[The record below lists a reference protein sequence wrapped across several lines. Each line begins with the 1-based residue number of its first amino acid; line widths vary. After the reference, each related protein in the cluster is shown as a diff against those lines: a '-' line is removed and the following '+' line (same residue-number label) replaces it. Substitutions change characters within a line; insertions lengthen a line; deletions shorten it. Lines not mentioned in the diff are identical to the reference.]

1 MGIMSLRLGCLVLES
16 CPDVDYYQYQMIES
30 LPYIPL
36 FQDID
41 PAQIALLKPLFE
53 QFTCPADTVIF
64 DQGAPATYLY
74 LLMKGGVEIRYKPYD
89 GPTITLT
96 RLREGDVFGWSAVVG
111 SPYYTSS
118 IISETEIEAIRI
130 RGSHLLKLFND
141 SPETGKVVMDRLARV
156 VSPRWGNAQAQVQ
169 SLLNSNQK

>member
-1 MGIMSLRLGCLVLES
+1 
-16 CPDVDYYQYQMIES
+16 MIES

-36 FQDID
+36 FQDLD

-53 QFTCPADTVIF
+53 QFSCPANTVIF
-64 DQGAPATYLY
+64 EQDAPATYLY
-74 LLMKGGVEIRYKPYD
+74 LLTKGEVAIRYKPYD

-96 RLREGDVFGWSAVVG
+96 RLRVGDVFGWSAVVG
-111 SPYYTSS
+111 SPHYTSS
-118 IISETEIEAIRI
+118 IISESEVEAIRI
-130 RGSHLLKLFND
+130 RGDHLLKLSSE

-169 SLLNSNQK
+169 SLLNSDQK